1 MVRREVL
8 FLDSIPVIDLH
19 THVLPK
25 MDDGSKSVEMSLEM
39 LHAMHAQGIDTVVAT
54 PHYYARHEEID
65 RFLAR
70 REHALHRLNEAL
82 DGSCPQLLTGAEVAF
97 YFGIEQEKALDGLCI
112 GQSRTLLL
120 EMPFSAWGNY
130 ELNTLSSLCLDRGFD
145 VVLAHYER
153 FVPFQKGSDIAERV
167 LALPVYVQINAE
179 TLLPLLSR
187 GRWLKMFE
195 QGRAHLLGSDA
206 HNLDNRAP
214 NLGKAR
220 EIVEKKLGQAVLHRI
235 DRCGSDLIFGDSED
249 NA

>member
-1 MVRREVL
+1 MN
-8 FLDSIPVIDLH
+8 STPVIDLH

-39 LHAMHAQGIDTVVAT
+39 LHAMRAQGIDTVVAT

-65 RFLAR
+65 RFLERRKHAEAR
-70 REHALHRLNEAL
+70 LCDAL
-82 DGSCPQLLTGAEVAF
+82 DADCPHLVTGAEVAF
-97 YFGIEQEKALDGLCI
+97 YFGIEQENELDRLCI
-112 GQSRTLLL
+112 GQSHTLLL
-120 EMPFSAWGNY
+120 EMPFAAWGDY
-130 ELNTLSSLCLDRGFD
+130 ELNALSSLCLDRGFQ

-153 FVPFQKGSDIAERV
+153 FVPFQKGSDMAERV

-187 GRWLKMFE
+187 GRWLKLFE

-220 EIVEKKLGQAVLHRI
+220 EIVEKKLGQASLQRI
-235 DRCGSDLIFGDSED
+235 DRCGNELIFENSED